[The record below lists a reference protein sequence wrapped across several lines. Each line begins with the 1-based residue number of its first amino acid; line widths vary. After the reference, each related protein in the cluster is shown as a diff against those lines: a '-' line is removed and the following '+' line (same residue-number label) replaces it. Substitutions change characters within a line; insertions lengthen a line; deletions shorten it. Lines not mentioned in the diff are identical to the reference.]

1 MALSLRSRGAF
12 ERTPSGTAFMRG
24 VNTSA
29 FIAGAPS
36 ARTTAAMCRR
46 ARIVADNDVNG
57 FGQTSAQ
64 VMGLDANDAL
74 TRGLELN
81 P

>member
-1 MALSLRSRGAF
+1 
-12 ERTPSGTAFMRG
+12 
-24 VNTSA
+24 
-29 FIAGAPS
+29 
-36 ARTTAAMCRR
+36 MCRR
-46 ARIVADNDVNG
+46 ARIVEDNDVNG